1 METKVIKEL
10 IGLSLGLSPH
20 INKTGKKPPKNKKT
34 LKYFI

>member
-10 IGLSLGLSPH
+10 IGLSLGLY
-20 INKTGKKPPKNKKT
+20 PPLTKQEKNHPKIKT